1 MRLRLFILLLVM
13 TLLAAC
19 DSTSPP
25 PLPTSALDA
34 QATAAAL
41 AADSTE
47 EAIATTTPN
56 FSGRPTLPPPPTA
69 TLSPTPTATEIILPT
84 PTPQGFSSLGTIYYI
99 YNTDSIAAV
108 PADDSRPE
116 ELIVRFPGGRISD
129 LSASPD
135 GQYLVYVAN
144 GVGSAREVFVSSRDG
159 TYTQQ
164 VSCLGFGRV
173 LSPVWQPGGD
183 LIAFLASQTETSVM
197 NIYVARLAGAGNCPA
212 DNGQAL
218 LFSLERPEQ
227 SAEGTI
233 LVGGLAASDLVWSS
247 DGTRLFYNDDDLFM
261 FALESGTSH
270 LLSEATGFGPEFGL
284 AYSPREEMLYFLH
297 STRETVAEGL
307 AEMWRVDVSQLAD
320 GGTAVPYGLGFTARY
335 LHWSADGSFMVFA
348 NNRAIYLYNS
358 TTSGSNALA
367 PVPSYPP
374 SPVFSPDAQH
384 LAWVGVLPENP
395 AVLQIFVSPH
405 SDFAPVQITAHTEGT
420 ISDLIWL
427 AG

>member
-1 MRLRLFILLLVM
+1 MRLRLFFLLLMM

-19 DSTSPP
+19 DSASPP

-41 AADSTE
+41 TPASTQEADVTP
-47 EAIATTTPN
+47 TPN

-99 YNTDSIAAV
+99 YNNDSIAAV
-108 PADDSRPE
+108 PADDSHPE
-116 ELIVRFPGGRISD
+116 ELVVRFPGGRISD

-144 GVGSAREVFVSSRDG
+144 GGGSAREVFVSSRDG

-164 VSCLGFGRV
+164 VSCLGFERV
-173 LSPVWQPGGD
+173 LSPVWQPNGD
-183 LIAFLASQTETSVM
+183 LIAFLASQTETSVL

-218 LFSLERPEQ
+218 LVGLERPEQ
-227 SAEGTI
+227 SAEGTVI
-233 LVGGLAASDLVWSS
+233 VGGLNARELVWSS

-261 FALESGTSH
+261 FTLESRTTR

-284 AYSPREEMLYFLH
+284 AYSPRDELLYFLH
-297 STRETVAEGL
+297 STRETTTDGL
-307 AEMWRVDVSQLAD
+307 AEVWRVDVSRSA
-320 GGTAVPYGLGFTARY
+320 ASAAPYKLSYTARY
-335 LHWSADGSFMVFA
+335 LHWSADGSFMVFT
-348 NNRAIYLYNS
+348 NDRAIYVYNS
-358 TTSGSNALA
+358 TTSGSSAFA
-367 PVPSYPP
+367 PAPIYPP
-374 SPVFSPDAQH
+374 APVFSPDAQN
-384 LAWVGVLPENP
+384 LAWAGVLPENP
-395 AVLQIFVSPH
+395 AVLQIFVSPREN
-405 SDFAPVQITAHTEGT
+405 FAPTQITAHTEGM

-427 AG
+427 PG